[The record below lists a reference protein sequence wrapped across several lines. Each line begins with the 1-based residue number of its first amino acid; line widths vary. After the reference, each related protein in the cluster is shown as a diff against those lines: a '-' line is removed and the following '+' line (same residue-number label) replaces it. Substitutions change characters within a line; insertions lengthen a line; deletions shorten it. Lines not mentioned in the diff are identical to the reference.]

1 MNSSILYNFTI
12 FIVALLISTLVAIF
26 IMRMLKLNENALGK
40 ITAFATGNT
49 LVLTIK
55 ELYVDTVQRCGYKVG
70 TLYIIMGILIIVLI
84 NYILHIINKGNKSF
98 NSLILILIAMV
109 VHKIPEG
116 IIIGIE
122 LHLVSR
128 QGLIIILILL
138 LHSILDVMTMAA
150 PMIKNKFNNRRM
162 AKYIVI
168 ITFSALIGVV
178 LGLVITTEYVLGVG
192 IGISCGIMFYI
203 SVVEMPRETLELIG
217 KKDAFI
223 YGVIGVVI
231 GLIII

>member
-1 MNSSILYNFTI
+1 MNSSVLYNFTI
-12 FIVALLISTLVAIF
+12 FIIALLISTLVAIF
-26 IMRMLKLNENALGK
+26 IMRILKLNENVLGK

-55 ELYVDTVQRCGYKVG
+55 ELYFDTVQRCGYEVG

-84 NYILHIINKGNKSF
+84 NYILHIINRGNKSF

-150 PMIKNKFNNRRM
+150 PMIKNNFNNRRM

-178 LGLVITTEYVLGVG
+178 LGLVITAEYILGIG

-223 YGVIGVVI
+223 HGAIGIII